1 MSEHGPL
8 VKIGA
13 LWSKRDRNKQMYLT
27 GKLGDA
33 QLLIFPNGYKEN
45 EKQPDYLCY
54 VATGKP
60 ETRQKS
66 LVEDEPENP
75 TMQDGLAG
83 TAGDTAGSVSDDLD
97 SNIPF

>member
-1 MSEHGPL
+1 MSERGPL

-13 LWSKRDRNKQMYLT
+13 LWSKRDKNNQMYLT

-33 QLLIFPNGYKEN
+33 QLLVFPNGYKEN

-54 VATGKP
+54 VAAGKP

-66 LVEDEPENP
+66 LVEEVPENP
-75 TMQDGLAG
+75 TMQDGP
-83 TAGDTAGSVSDDLD
+83 AGSSGYAADAVPPLTDDD
-97 SNIPF
+97 IPF